1 MGLDKKVKA
10 LRTKYLFLYFLII
23 IPQYGKA
30 ATWKRKKNKISTIFA
45 EE

>member
-1 MGLDKKVKA
+1 MRFDKKTMA
-10 LRTKYLFLYFLII
+10 LRTKSLFLYFLIL

-30 ATWKRKKNKISTIFA
+30 ARWKRKKNKISTIFA